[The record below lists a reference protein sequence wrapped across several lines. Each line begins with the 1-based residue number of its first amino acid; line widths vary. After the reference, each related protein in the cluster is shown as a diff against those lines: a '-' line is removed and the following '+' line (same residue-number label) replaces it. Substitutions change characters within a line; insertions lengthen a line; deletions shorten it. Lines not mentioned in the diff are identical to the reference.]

1 MKHNFANLL
10 FNLKNRRSMYLF
22 DDTYA
27 GLATYLMGYFQGVQ
41 EISGKTPNQA
51 FQEWLIAKQGNHFSL
66 HWSRYILQ
74 EMVGNDPIQAIDTL
88 LELLEEFT
96 AERQN

>member
-1 MKHNFANLL
+1 MYTRFKTLP

-27 GLATYLMGYFQGVQ
+27 GLATYLIGYFQGVQ
-41 EISGKTPNQA
+41 ETSDEMLDQA
-51 FQEWLIAKQGNHFSL
+51 FQEWLIVKQGNHFSL

-74 EMVGNDPIQAIDTL
+74 EMLGNDPTQAIDTL
-88 LELLEEFT
+88 LELLEEFANT
-96 AERQN
+96 